1 MPELA
6 TVLQQSLDNLE
17 QMHLRRT
24 LKPVRRD
31 DATHIIKGGKKL
43 VSFACN
49 NYLGLTHHPAIKE
62 AALKALEEYGTGS
75 GASRLVSGNILPYRE
90 LEERLA
96 KLKGTDAALVFGSGY
111 LANVGTIPALMK
123 KEDFILMDEYVHAS
137 LIDGILYSGARWIRF
152 LHNDMADLEKQLLRH
167 RHRHRHCLI
176 VTDGVFSMD
185 GDIAPLDKI
194 SELAKRFD
202 CWTMTDDAHGLGV
215 LARGHGSKQM
225 FGDNVHV
232 DIQMGTLSKA
242 AGAYG
247 GYVCGSHTLI
257 EYLQNTARSLIYST
271 ALPPVVIATGIAALD
286 LIMQD
291 PQWCMRPLQKA
302 TLFTR
307 TLGLPDPESPIVPI
321 ILGEAE
327 AAVKAALKL
336 EQRGFLV
343 APIRPP
349 TVPAGTS
356 RLRFAFSAM
365 HENED
370 ILRMGE
376 VVQEEGWVKQA

>member
-1 MPELA
+1 MPDLA

-31 DATHIIKGGKKL
+31 DAAHIIKGGKKL

-96 KLKGTDAALVFGSGY
+96 RIKGTDAALVFGSGY
-111 LANVGTIPALMK
+111 LANVGIIPALIK

-137 LIDGILYSGARWIRF
+137 LIDGILFSGAKWLRF
-152 LHNDMADLEKQLLRH
+152 SHNDMGDLEKQLLRH
-167 RHRHRHCLI
+167 RNRHRHCLI

-194 SELAKRFD
+194 SALAKRFD

-215 LARGHGSKQM
+215 LAKGHGSRKL
-225 FGDNVHV
+225 FGDDVHI

-286 LIMQD
+286 LILKN
-291 PQWCMRPLQKA
+291 PEWCARPLQKA

-307 TLGLPDPESPIVPI
+307 TLGLPDPESPIVPL

-327 AAVKAALKL
+327 TAVKAALKL

-356 RLRFAFSAM
+356 RLRFAFSAA
-365 HENED
+365 HEDED
-370 ILRMGE
+370 ILRMAE
-376 VVQEEGWVKQA
+376 VVAEEGWAHR